1 MRLELK
7 NVKFYE
13 SMSEETNCFRAD
25 LFIEGKKIAE
35 VKNQGQGGPTDYS
48 ILDFKNIKILHS
60 AEAYCKSLPKEKISE
75 DFEFQPTLE
84 SKIDD
89 LFEEWLKVKEEKKL
103 LKKMEQGILYGTPNQ
118 YGMTYWK
125 NTTLTAMMKNPAMQ
139 GRIKQIIKDLIDK
152 GETIL
157 NTNIPK
163 EFYPN

>member
-13 SMSEETNCFRAD
+13 SMSEETNCFQAD

-84 SKIDD
+84 SI
-89 LFEEWLKVKEEKKL
+89 F
-103 LKKMEQGILYGTPNQ
+103 
-118 YGMTYWK
+118 
-125 NTTLTAMMKNPAMQ
+125 
-139 GRIKQIIKDLIDK
+139 
-152 GETIL
+152 
-157 NTNIPK
+157 
-163 EFYPN
+163 